1 MPNVRLFVSLTAAL
15 LLALACDS
23 EIREINVSQEK
34 YIDDYINGQLAD
46 YEVFRNEGVSRVV
59 VEAGMQGGPVLER
72 GDSVY
77 LFYAGY
83 IFGQS
88 GLGSRFVLDSGMV
101 RVGRG
106 DLIDGLDKGLPGAR
120 QGEEALLLFT
130 SEHGYGAQAV
140 GLVPENSALLFD
152 VRVGTIKKKQ

>member
-1 MPNVRLFVSLTAAL
+1 MPNLRLFVSLTAAL
-15 LLALACDS
+15 LLVLACDS

-88 GLGSRFVLDSGMV
+88 GPSSRFVLDSGMV

-130 SEHGYGAQAV
+130 SEHGYGDQAV